1 MGRRKKDAQ
10 KRTDL
15 RKKEGPETKVNP
27 AEIHGGIHT
36 QRPRSAGYRSSP
48 GQAPTLPRI
57 TASHLYSVLRGAGF
71 PRDEKAKSQSSS
83 VICCTHCERKSVT
96 ERNHS

>member
-1 MGRRKKDAQ
+1 MQK

-15 RKKEGPETKVNP
+15 RKNEGLETKVNP

-48 GQAPTLPRI
+48 GQAATLLHI
-57 TASHLYSVLRGAGF
+57 TTSHLYSVPRGAGF

-83 VICCTHCERKSVT
+83 VIC
-96 ERNHS
+96 